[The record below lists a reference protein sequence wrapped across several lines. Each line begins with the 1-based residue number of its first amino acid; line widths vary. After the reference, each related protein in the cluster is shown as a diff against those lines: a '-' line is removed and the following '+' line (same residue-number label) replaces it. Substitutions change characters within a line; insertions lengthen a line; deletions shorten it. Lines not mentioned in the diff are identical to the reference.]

1 MVEPDNKLNAENLKK
16 IQSGIT
22 DLRNA
27 MTDLRQDI
35 RDVKASNAM
44 ILGMIGELVKST
56 ARDDDRFARL
66 EARVEG
72 IEHRL
77 DREHPP
83 STP

>member
-1 MVEPDNKLNAENLKK
+1 MVEEPDNRLNHETLKK
-16 IQSGIT
+16 IQTGIA
-22 DLRNA
+22 DLRNPVA
-27 MTDLRQDI
+27 DVRQDI

-66 EARVEG
+66 EARVED

-77 DREHPP
+77 DHPP
-83 STP
+83 SA